1 MIGVNAII
9 FWVDMSSSV
18 HANNKNKDIL
28 ILGKGR
34 TKGLDNTTL
43 TTEAKYSINFSRSQR
58 KFWISLHYNWSNS
71 LLFINAT
78 KIHQFKAKDSDIKRY
93 PLCLGNISKDVSV
106 DNMKKTGLNRYVYD
120 FSVDYDIIDTSNII
134 DIHKY
139 LRNKQDK
146 KKCWL
151 NLENIYGI
159 IN

>member
-9 FWVDMSSSV
+9 IWVDMSSSV
-18 HANNKNKDIL
+18 HANNKNKHIL

-34 TKGLDNTTL
+34 TQGLDNTTL
-43 TTEAKYSINFSRSQR
+43 TAEAKYSINSSRSQR
-58 KFWISLHYNWSNS
+58 KFWISPHYNWSNS

-139 LRNKQDK
+139 LRNKHDK
-146 KKCWL
+146 KNVGL
-151 NLENIYGI
+151 I
-159 IN
+159 

>member
-1 MIGVNAII
+1 
-9 FWVDMSSSV
+9 MSSSV

-34 TKGLDNTTL
+34 TQGLDNTTL
-43 TTEAKYSINFSRSQR
+43 TAEAKYSINFSRSQR

-134 DIHKY
+134 GIHKY
-139 LRNKQDK
+139 LRNKHDK